1 MLLESFG
8 ALTILAIVRRL
19 EQRMRESSKIP
30 PLEKEKFQ
38 HYLNAAKGLSPFL
51 EQFHKTLFYL
61 FGVYYNFSKRCTGI
75 TYVSLTYVCN
85 VSTIKIINYTFLD
98 YIGSS

>member
-1 MLLESFG
+1 MIESFG
-8 ALTILAIVRRL
+8 ALTVLAVVRRL
-19 EQRMRESSKIP
+19 EQRMRESSRIP
-30 PLEKEKFQ
+30 PLEKDKFQ

-75 TYVSLTYVCN
+75 TYVSLDTCFARYLQ
-85 VSTIKIINYTFLD
+85 IISHFLLHV
-98 YIGSS
+98 